1 MNIENLL
8 QQTDLG
14 MNSSQV
20 KAFFLGAL
28 CADKPLSFDKAL
40 TELLAEGPEAR
51 DVLEKDLGALY
62 EELKKD
68 LGKSLSEMIV
78 DQKDLRM
85 FVEANRDQLDYFL
98 TGLSL
103 AGTNVENAAD
113 EEMAGFIEELEETVE
128 ELDDFMADEDADD
141 QVALGYKKFL
151 FETWEEFVALKR

>member
-40 TELLAEGPEAR
+40 AELLAEGPEAR

-68 LGKSLSEMIV
+68 LGKALTEMIV

-103 AGTNVENAAD
+103 AGTNVENAKD
-113 EEMAGFIEELEETVE
+113 EDMAGLIEELEETVE